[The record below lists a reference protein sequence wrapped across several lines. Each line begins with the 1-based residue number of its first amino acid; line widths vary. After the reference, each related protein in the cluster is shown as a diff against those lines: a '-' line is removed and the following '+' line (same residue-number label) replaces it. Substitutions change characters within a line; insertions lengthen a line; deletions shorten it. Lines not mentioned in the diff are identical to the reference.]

1 MIPPLERN
9 YFRGALLPFQP
20 YLERIFPKGYNRCTP
35 PEKIDLKKSKLE
47 NKFDVNVIML
57 FMSLKC
63 TSKC

>member
-35 PEKIDLKKSKLE
+35 PEKIDLKKIKIG
-47 NKFDVNVIML
+47 K
-57 FMSLKC
+57 
-63 TSKC
+63 